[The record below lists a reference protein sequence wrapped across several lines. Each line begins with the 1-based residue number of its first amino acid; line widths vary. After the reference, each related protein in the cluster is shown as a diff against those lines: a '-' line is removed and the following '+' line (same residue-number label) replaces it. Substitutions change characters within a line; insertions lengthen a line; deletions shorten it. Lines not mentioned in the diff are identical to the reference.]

1 MATIAVDG
9 AQVHYA
15 KTGSG
20 PALVL
25 VHGTGSA
32 GAALNWGQIT
42 PRFTAHRTVIAP
54 DLSGSEATVDDGRAL
69 TAEGLAAQVIA
80 VIEDAADGP
89 VDLLGFSMGATVAA
103 TVAALR
109 PDLVRRLILAA
120 GWAHTDSD
128 EYLRSLFTLW
138 QDLGTSDPVS
148 FGRAV
153 AMTGFSRGFL
163 NAIGRDQFEALI
175 PNMPPTEGTLRHV
188 AYDLRVDIRHLLPR
202 IQAPTLVLGATQDIT
217 VPVEHSRAL
226 NTAIAGSSYAEIDAG
241 HVMLFEQEDS
251 FVKLV
256 TDFLET
262 PATPA
267 TPGLPRG
274 LGHSQ
279 PVGPQAAAIR

>member
-1 MATIAVDG
+1 MATVSVNG
-9 AQVHYA
+9 AHVHYE

-25 VHGTGSA
+25 VHGTGSG
-32 GAALNWGQIT
+32 GAAVNWGQT
-42 PRFTAHRTVIAP
+42 APRFTSHRTVITP
-54 DLSGSEATVDDGRAL
+54 DLSGTEATDDDGAPL

-80 VIEDAADGP
+80 VIEDAANGP
-89 VDLLGFSMGATVAA
+89 VDLLGFSMGSTVAA

-109 PDLVRRLILAA
+109 PDLVRRLILVA

-138 QDLGTSDPVS
+138 QDLGTSDPSS

-163 NAIGRDQFEALI
+163 NSIGREQFEALI
-175 PNMPPTEGTLRHV
+175 PNMPPTSGTLRHI
-188 AYDLRVDIRHLLPR
+188 AYDLRVDIRPLLPR
-202 IQAPTLVLGATQDIT
+202 IEAPTLVIGGTQDIT

-226 NTAIAGSSYAEIDAG
+226 HAAITDSSYAEIDAG
-241 HVMLFEQEDS
+241 HVMFFEQEDA

-256 TDFLET
+256 TDFIEE
-262 PATPA
+262 PATA
-267 TPGLPRG
+267 G
-274 LGHSQ
+274 
-279 PVGPQAAAIR
+279 A

>member
-1 MATIAVDG
+1 MATVTVNG
-9 AQVHYA
+9 AQVHYER
-15 KTGSG
+15 TGSASG

-32 GAALNWGQIT
+32 GAAVNWGQT
-42 PRFTAHRTVIAP
+42 APRFTPHRTVITP
-54 DLSGSEATVDDGRAL
+54 DLSGTEATVDDGAPL

-103 TVAALR
+103 AVAALR
-109 PDLVRRLILAA
+109 PDLVRRLILVA

-138 QDLGTSDPVS
+138 QNLGTSDPAS

-163 NAIGRDQFEALI
+163 NTIGREQFEALI
-175 PNMPPTEGTLRHV
+175 PNMPPTEGTLRHI
-188 AYDLRVDIRHLLPR
+188 AYDLRVDIRPLLPR
-202 IQAPTLVLGATQDIT
+202 IQAPTLVIGCTQDIT

-226 NTAIAGSSYAEIDAG
+226 HAAITGSAYAEIDAG
-241 HVMLFEQEDS
+241 HVAFFEQEDA

-256 TDFLET
+256 TDFAEGGSE
-262 PATPA
+262 AVA
-267 TPGLPRG
+267 
-274 LGHSQ
+274 
-279 PVGPQAAAIR
+279 

>member
-1 MATIAVDG
+1 MATVTVNG
-9 AQVHYA
+9 AQVHYE

-20 PALVL
+20 AALVL

-32 GAALNWGQIT
+32 GAAVNWGQT
-42 PRFTAHRTVIAP
+42 APRFTPHHTVITP
-54 DLSGSEATVDDGRAL
+54 DLSGTEATVDDGAPL

-103 TVAALR
+103 LR
-109 PDLVRRLILAA
+109 PDLVRRLILVA

-138 QDLGTSDPVS
+138 QDLGTSDPAS

-163 NAIGRDQFEALI
+163 NSIGREAFEALI
-175 PNMPPTEGTLRHV
+175 PNMPPTTGTLRHI
-188 AYDLRVDIRHLLPR
+188 AYDLRVDIRSLLPR
-202 IQAPTLVLGATQDIT
+202 IEAPTLVIGGTQDIT

-226 NTAIAGSSYAEIDAG
+226 HAAIPGSSYAEIDAG
-241 HVMLFEQEDS
+241 HVMFFEQEDA
-251 FVKLV
+251 FTKLV
-256 TDFLET
+256 SDFI
-262 PATPA
+262 
-267 TPGLPRG
+267 
-274 LGHSQ
+274 
-279 PVGPQAAAIR
+279 QAPSIR

>member
-1 MATIAVDG
+1 MAIVNVKG
-9 AQVHYA
+9 AQVHYEKA
-15 KTGSG
+15 GSG

-32 GAALNWGQIT
+32 GSAVNWGRTT
-42 PRFTAHRTVIAP
+42 PRFTPHRTVITP
-54 DLSGSEATVDDGRAL
+54 DLSGTEATVDDGAPL

-89 VDLLGFSMGATVAA
+89 VDLLGFSMGSTVAA

-109 PDLVRRLILAA
+109 PDLVRRLILVA

-128 EYLRSLFTLW
+128 AYLRSLFTLW
-138 QDLGTSDPVS
+138 QSLGTSDPAS

-163 NAIGRDQFEALI
+163 NSIGREAFEALI
-175 PNMPPTEGTLRHV
+175 PNMPPTPGTLRHI
-188 AYDLRVDIRHLLPR
+188 AYDLQVDIRPLLPR
-202 IQAPTLVLGATQDIT
+202 IEAPTLVIGGTQDIT

-226 NTAIAGSSYAEIDAG
+226 HAAIPGSSYAEIDAG
-241 HVMLFEQEDS
+241 HVMFFEQEDT

-256 TDFLET
+256 TEFTEA
-262 PATPA
+262 PATVTA
-267 TPGLPRG
+267 VVSR
-274 LGHSQ
+274 
-279 PVGPQAAAIR
+279 

>member
-1 MATIAVDG
+1 MATVTVDG
-9 AQVHYA
+9 AHVHYE

-32 GAALNWGQIT
+32 GAAVNWGQT
-42 PRFTAHRTVIAP
+42 APRFTPHRTVITP
-54 DLSGSEATVDDGRAL
+54 DLSGTQATVDDGAPL

-80 VIEDAADGP
+80 VIEEAAGGP
-89 VDLLGFSMGATVAA
+89 VDLLGFSMGSTVAA

-109 PDLVRRLILAA
+109 PDLVRRLILVA

-138 QDLGTSDPVS
+138 QDLGTSDPAS

-163 NAIGRDQFEALI
+163 NSIGREHFEALI
-175 PNMPPTEGTLRHV
+175 PNMPPTSGTLRHI
-188 AYDLRVDIRHLLPR
+188 AYDLRVDIRSLLPR
-202 IQAPTLVLGATQDIT
+202 VEAPTLVIGGTQDIT

-226 NTAIAGSSYAEIDAG
+226 HAAIADSSYAEIDAG
-241 HVMLFEQEDS
+241 HVMFFEQEDA

-256 TDFLET
+256 TDFIED
-262 PATPA
+262 PATA
-267 TPGLPRG
+267 G
-274 LGHSQ
+274 
-279 PVGPQAAAIR
+279 A

>member
-1 MATIAVDG
+1 MATVTVNG
-9 AQVHYA
+9 AQVHYE

-20 PALVL
+20 AALVL

-32 GAALNWGQIT
+32 GAAVNWGQT
-42 PRFTAHRTVIAP
+42 APRFTPHRTVITP
-54 DLSGSEATVDDGRAL
+54 DLSGTEATVDDGAPL

-89 VDLLGFSMGATVAA
+89 VDLLGFSMGATVTA

-109 PDLVRRLILAA
+109 PDLVRRLILVA

-138 QDLGTSDPVS
+138 QDLGTSDPAS

-163 NAIGRDQFEALI
+163 NSIGREAFEALI
-175 PNMPPTEGTLRHV
+175 PNMPPTTGTLRHI
-188 AYDLRVDIRHLLPR
+188 AYDLRVDIRSLLPR
-202 IQAPTLVLGATQDIT
+202 IEAPTLVIGGTQDIT

-226 NTAIAGSSYAEIDAG
+226 HAAIPGSSYAEIDAG
-241 HVMLFEQEDS
+241 HVMFFEQEDA
-251 FVKLV
+251 FTKLV
-256 TDFLET
+256 SDFT
-262 PATPA
+262 
-267 TPGLPRG
+267 
-274 LGHSQ
+274 
-279 PVGPQAAAIR
+279 QAPSIR

>member
-1 MATIAVDG
+1 MAIVNVNG
-9 AQVHYA
+9 AQVHYE

-32 GAALNWGQIT
+32 GAALNWGST
-42 PRFTAHRTVIAP
+42 APRFAAHRTVIAP
-54 DLSGSEATVDDGRAL
+54 DLSGTEATVDDGAPL

-80 VIEDAADGP
+80 VIEDAVDGP
-89 VDLLGFSMGATVAA
+89 VDLLGFSMGSTVAA

-109 PDLVRRLILAA
+109 PDLVRRLVLVA

-138 QDLGTSDPVS
+138 QDLGTSDPAS

-163 NAIGRDQFEALI
+163 NAIGRAQFEALI
-175 PNMPPTEGTLRHV
+175 PNMPPTSGTLRHI
-188 AYDLRVDIRHLLPR
+188 AYDLRVDIRSLLPR
-202 IQAPTLVLGATQDIT
+202 IDAPTLVVGGTQDLT

-226 NTAIAGSSYAEIDAG
+226 HAAIRNSSYAEIDAG
-241 HVMLFEQEDS
+241 HVMLFEQEDA
-251 FVKLV
+251 FIKLV
-256 TDFLET
+256 TDFVNV
-262 PATPA
+262 
-267 TPGLPRG
+267 
-274 LGHSQ
+274 
-279 PVGPQAAAIR
+279 PVTTGR